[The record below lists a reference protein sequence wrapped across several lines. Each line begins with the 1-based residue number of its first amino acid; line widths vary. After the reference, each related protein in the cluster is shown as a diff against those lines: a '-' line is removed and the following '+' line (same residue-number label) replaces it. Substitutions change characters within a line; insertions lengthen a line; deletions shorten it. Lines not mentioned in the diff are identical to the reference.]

1 MVDNLL
7 PICLSA
13 DEGMTKASIL
23 TLMNSKP
30 NLVVSLVVQYQG
42 ILPLEFTALLFN
54 PHRVFPPII
63 FVQQCNGTLLRSDL
77 VPENNVLADR
87 RFDVLF
93 HVVWSVSWLNIRQV
107 SHFFDRRRSTSQNH
121 FHPQNV
127 SITDTTLLGPC
138 LFVCQQDQHPRR
150 MVWCDSSNELS
161 VWRAGR
167 RVVWWQKIRQKVRWL
182 VIAGDC
188 SCCSC

>member
-1 MVDNLL
+1 MTEQHQQWILWDCLAINTLILLCACYMVDNLL
-7 PICLSA
+7 PISLSA

-93 HVVWSVSWLNIRQV
+93 HVVWSVSWLNIRQDPKCFTLFRPP
-107 SHFFDRRRSTSQNH
+107 SFDVPKP
-121 FHPQNV
+121 FPPPKCF
-127 SITDTTLLGPC
+127 DY
-138 LFVCQQDQHPRR
+138 
-150 MVWCDSSNELS
+150 
-161 VWRAGR
+161 
-167 RVVWWQKIRQKVRWL
+167 
-182 VIAGDC
+182 
-188 SCCSC
+188 